1 MLDDV
6 LSRTLSSTL
15 NRASHSPGAR
25 RAVESFP
32 VTRKVVDRFVP
43 GETTADAVAAT
54 RRLQDTGRAVT
65 IDVLGEDVHDLAGA
79 RSMRDAYLALLS
91 ALDAAGAAT
100 GTDVSLKLSA
110 MGQALP
116 SGTTAATDHAA
127 EICAA
132 ADAVGCTVTLDMEDH
147 TTVDST
153 LAVGADLRASYP
165 FVGNV
170 LQSNLR
176 RTPGDLAE
184 LGGSGARIRLVKGA
198 YREPESVALQHK
210 AEVDAAYAQA
220 IDALMASDC
229 YPMIATHDPAMLDRA
244 VRRAADVRRD
254 DDRWEAQMLYGVR
267 PALEQQILDGGH
279 RMRVY
284 VPFGTDWYGY
294 FMRRL
299 AERPANVAFFLR
311 ALARR

>member
-1 MLDDV
+1 ML
-6 LSRTLSSTL
+6 SATL
-15 NRASHSPGAR
+15 NRASRSARAR
-25 RAVESFP
+25 RAVESIP
-32 VTRKVVDRFVP
+32 LTRSVVDRFVP

-54 RRLQDTGRAVT
+54 RRLVDSGRVVT
-65 IDVLGEDVHDLAGA
+65 IDVLGEDVLDLAGA
-79 RSMRDAYLALLS
+79 RAMRDAYLTLLTALGEANVAVGS
-91 ALDAAGAAT
+91 
-100 GTDVSLKLSA
+100 DVSLKLSA

-116 SGTTAATDHAA
+116 DGTAIATEHAA

-132 ADAVGCTVTLDMEDH
+132 AAALGCTVSLDMEDH

-153 LAVGADLRASYP
+153 LAIGAELRSTYP

-170 LQSNLR
+170 LQTNLF
-176 RTPGDLAE
+176 RTPGDIAALD
-184 LGGSGARIRLVKGA
+184 GTGARIRLVKGA
-198 YREPESVALQHK
+198 YREPASVAHPRK
-210 AEVDAAYAQA
+210 ADVDRAYELA

-244 VRRAADVRRD
+244 VRKAREAGRG

-267 PALEQQILDGGH
+267 PELEQRMVDDGH

-284 VPFGTDWYGY
+284 IPFGTDWYGY

-311 ALARR
+311 ALAHR